1 MATLAEA
8 IPRQALNR
16 ALIVGASTLGTVFE
30 WYDFFLYGALATFIA
45 AHFFSG
51 VNETTGFMFA
61 LGGFAVGFLVRPL
74 GALIF
79 GRIGDRVG
87 RKTTFLVTLTL
98 MGLATVL
105 IGLVPGYDAI
115 GIAAPLILLGLR
127 IVQGLAVGGE
137 FAGAITYVAE
147 HAPQGKSGFHTSFI
161 GLSALSGLLVSL
173 LVIAAVRVATGAEDF
188 AEWGWRVPFLLSAPL
203 LFISLWIRLK
213 LGESPVFRRLKES
226 GQTSTAPLVES
237 FLRRE
242 NLKRVLVVTVAMAG
256 QAVVFYTTTFYVF
269 FFLQKTAKLDT
280 FQASIIHAVALGF
293 GCLFAL
299 GAGWLSDKVGR
310 KPLILAAYA
319 AATLLFFPLFGA
331 LFSAANPAMSH
342 AQASVPIVVHAE
354 SGTCSF
360 QFDPVGKNS
369 FETTSCDIALSF
381 LAGAGVN
388 YRVRAE
394 HAAKATQ
401 IRIGRQSIMAPAPET
416 LSAPERKAAILA
428 FRADAKAMLESSG
441 YRDIVDTASIIALL
455 LVINALTVP
464 VLVTTAEIFPASIRY
479 SSLALPQNVG
489 NGWFG
494 GFLPITAFAIVAA
507 TGNIYAGLWYPVAIT
522 GAAFVICLL
531 FLPETRGRSL

>member
-1 MATLAEA
+1 
-8 IPRQALNR
+8 
-16 ALIVGASTLGTVFE
+16 
-30 WYDFFLYGALATFIA
+30 
-45 AHFFSG
+45 
-51 VNETTGFMFA
+51 
-61 LGGFAVGFLVRPL
+61 
-74 GALIF
+74 
-79 GRIGDRVG
+79 
-87 RKTTFLVTLTL
+87 
-98 MGLATVL
+98 
-105 IGLVPGYDAI
+105 
-115 GIAAPLILLGLR
+115 
-127 IVQGLAVGGE
+127 
-137 FAGAITYVAE
+137 
-147 HAPQGKSGFHTSFI
+147 
-161 GLSALSGLLVSL
+161 
-173 LVIAAVRVATGAEDF
+173 
-188 AEWGWRVPFLLSAPL
+188 
-203 LFISLWIRLK
+203 

-441 YRDIVDTASIIALL
+441 YRDIVDTASISRPRVVAIIALL